1 MPRLTYVILP
11 NAFKYKDHVT
21 ITSSTHFIPLTHRH
35 RGAPTLLPLV
45 QSPIQ
50 INAPL
55 SNKHPYAL
63 KLAV

>member
-11 NAFKYKDHVT
+11 NAFEYKDDVT

-35 RGAPTLLPLV
+35 RRAPTLLPLV

>member
-21 ITSSTHFIPLTHRH
+21 ITGSTHFIPLTHRH
-35 RGAPTLLPLV
+35 RRAPTLLPLV

>member
-11 NAFKYKDHVT
+11 NAFEYKDHVT

-35 RGAPTLLPLV
+35 RRAPTLLPLV
-45 QSPIQ
+45 QSPIH
-50 INAPL
+50 INTL